1 MAYTILNADGTTL
14 LLLADNITDKVTTS
28 LDLVGRNV
36 NSYGQS
42 VNNNFVKLLE
52 NFASSASTPPRS
64 PLVGQLWYNTTN
76 RRLNI
81 YDNGFKS
88 VSGALVAAAQ
98 PTIISSG
105 DFWWDTVNEQLRV
118 FNGTQNYLVGP
129 LFPKEVGETGW
140 VLPAVTINDDENIPQ
155 QVTLLRN
162 HGQFVGM
169 MSNAKF
175 DMTTATSQ
183 VYFNTST
190 TATVVSGLTIDG
202 DIRFTGQMTDRHLS
216 AGVNIEIMARESSNV
231 RNYPEY
237 IIQNT
242 AISAMLEKMFPFV
255 ASVED
260 DEVGVPMGS
269 ECRVNCDHNLPGLG
283 MQVRRFRVANTGGS
297 IGWKPY
303 EVYPYTFADNG
314 LEDSN
319 IMYEIYRAA

>member
-98 PTIISSG
+98 PTVISSG

-118 FNGTQNYLVGP
+118 FNGTQTYLVGP

-140 VLPAVTINDDENIPQ
+140 VLPDTIINDNQDIPQ
-155 QVTLLRN
+155 QVTLLKN

-169 MSNAKF
+169 VSNAKF
-175 DMTTATSQ
+175 DMTTSTSQ

-202 DIRFTGQMTDRHLS
+202 DIRFTGQMTDRYLS
-216 AGVNIEIMARESSNV
+216 ASVDIAVVAYSFAEV
-231 RNYPEY
+231 RNYLEY
-237 IIQNT
+237 IQQNT
-242 AISAMLEKMFPFV
+242 VISEILEKMFPFV
-255 ASVED
+255 ASVEY
-260 DEVGVPMGS
+260 DEVGVPLGS
-269 ECRVNCDHNLPGLG
+269 ECRVTCEHTIATG
-283 MQVRRFRVANTGGS
+283 MQVRRFRLIKTGGT

-303 EVYPYTFADNG
+303 ELYPFTFQDSG
-314 LEDSN
+314 LLNSN
-319 IMYEIYRAA
+319 VMYHIYR